1 MTLEKMR
8 PLSFLPLRRN
18 LSTAI
23 SAFTIGLVLLALFTS
38 GVFLL
43 ATGYGI
49 ATGYAL
55 PSTAIFSLADW
66 STVLVDAEPRI
77 PAGLIVTALSGA
89 CICWLAKLGV
99 LDPVVVAKM
108 EQSVGS
114 LLRRGGLFA
123 VIALLLLIA
132 SSGGWSGRYTAHPSA
147 SWGLFNIVPWSDSI
161 VYFGSSLDRATLNS
175 WGDVAARR
183 PMAQALRDATL
194 FLTGY
199 FEPTAILLQT
209 VGVALALAIAA
220 GRIVAW
226 RGTWAGIA
234 FVAFAALALRPYLG
248 SMMTEPIALGF
259 TFLACAYL
267 FDAVRYRSPPHA
279 LVAVTAIA
287 AALVMRAGSLFT
299 LPALLLCMAVA
310 FGPDMRTR
318 LRWAL
323 LGTVCIIAVFG
334 LGVAL
339 QVAYAPASAAGAAS
353 IALPLCGISVGGS
366 WGDCFRLYAKEITD
380 LQQNDRAIM
389 LLLLQK
395 AMQNIVTDP
404 GIALTSIARNVTK
417 YLADFPGV
425 YFSGPH
431 KALFMAAVA
440 LGLVATW
447 WKHRGEAA
455 FWIVFFASTAAS
467 AAIIYADDG
476 LRAMLVSYAILA
488 APIAF
493 AFASPSWQPQ
503 GNAPPSAL
511 RGGILFASF
520 ALVALIAPAASHAA
534 MQRWLANYDRPSDV
548 RPDEALLV
556 GAPAVTGFLVI
567 PDNTPRPFDAPAV
580 SYTEFLKIAEV
591 NAFKRDYGF
600 DVHDMQ
606 LKPPFAF
613 MVGMRLNPSCCYYI
627 SSPDVLTAH
636 HVAIWR
642 LSPSRA
648 LPWNAIREM
657 RASPVALHGTR
668 AQHLE
673 RQ

>member
-1 MTLEKMR
+1 MR
-8 PLSFLPLRRN
+8 SFSYLPLRRS
-18 LSTAI
+18 LSAAI
-23 SAFTIGLVLLALFTS
+23 SAFTIALIFVALITS

-43 ATGYGI
+43 ATAYGI
-49 ATGYAL
+49 AAGYAL
-55 PSTAIFSLADW
+55 PSTAIFFLADW
-66 STVLVDAEPRI
+66 STALIGAEPRMTT
-77 PAGLIVTALSGA
+77 GLIVAALSGA

-108 EQSVGS
+108 EQLAGT
-114 LLRRGGLFA
+114 LLRRGGVLA

-194 FLTGY
+194 FATGY
-199 FEPTAILLQT
+199 FEPAAILLQT
-209 VGVALALAIAA
+209 VGVALALAMAA

-226 RGTWAGIA
+226 RGVWAGIA
-234 FVAFAALALRPYLG
+234 FVALAALGLRPYLG
-248 SMMTEPIALGF
+248 SMMTEPIALAF
-259 TFLACAYL
+259 AFLACGYL
-267 FDAVRYRSPPHA
+267 CDAVRYRSPPHA

-299 LPALLLCMAVA
+299 LPALILCMAVA
-310 FGPDMRTR
+310 FGPDTRTR
-318 LRWAL
+318 LRWAF
-323 LGTVCIIAVFG
+323 LGIACVIAVFG

-366 WGDCFRLYAKEITD
+366 WGDCFRLYAKEIKD
-380 LQQNDRAIM
+380 LQQDDRAIM
-389 LLLLQK
+389 LLLLEK
-395 AMQNIVTDP
+395 AMQNFVGNP
-404 GIALTSIARNVTK
+404 AVALASIARNLTK
-417 YLADFPGV
+417 YLTDFPGV

-431 KALFMAAVA
+431 KVWFMAAVA

-493 AFASPSWQPQ
+493 AFGSPSWQPR
-503 GNAPPSAL
+503 GDAPPQAL
-511 RGGILFASF
+511 RGAMLLVAFG
-520 ALVALIAPAASHAA
+520 LVALIAPAASHAA
-534 MQRWLANYDRPSDV
+534 MQRWLAHYDLPGDV

-567 PDNTPRPFDAPAV
+567 PDHTPRPTDAPAV
-580 SYTEFLKIAEV
+580 SYTEFLKIAEI

-600 DVHDMQ
+600 DVQDMQ
-606 LKPPFAF
+606 LNPPFAF
-613 MVGMRLNPSCCYYI
+613 LVGMRLNPSCCYYI
-627 SSPDVLTAH
+627 SSPDVLTDH

-657 RASPVALHGTR
+657 RASPVALHGAR
-668 AQHLE
+668 AQGRPE
-673 RQ
+673 R